1 MVSAMLFQA
10 FLLLGKHWH
19 PSGHS
24 VLRNLKVGVAAY
36 TLRKKEVDLIIF
48 LIKLRLSPL
57 VFYLILVLVILQ
69 LSLLPWLKPVE
80 RSRVGCQAPSLDLR
94 SRQQPSRWAWPGLE
108 TAFGR

>member
-1 MVSAMLFQA
+1 MVSAVLFQA

-24 VLRNLKVGVAAY
+24 VLRHLKVGVAY

-57 VFYLILVLVILQ
+57 GFYLVILQ

-80 RSRVGCQAPSLDLR
+80 RSRVGCQAPSRDLR

>member
-1 MVSAMLFQA
+1 MVSAVLFQA

-24 VLRNLKVGVAAY
+24 VLRNLKV
-36 TLRKKEVDLIIF
+36 RKKEVDLIIF